1 MGNEREKGRKGSK
14 AGAERREREGLS
26 QGVRR
31 EGKTESKVYA
41 SQSPSAADAAI
52 NVSTL

>member
-1 MGNEREKGRKGSK
+1 MSGEEREKD
-14 AGAERREREGLS
+14 LS